1 MIKLNIYI
9 VYTEEL
15 ENRHTTINSS
25 VSLIKDICTQKN
37 IEAKINVISEPGK
50 EHINKY
56 INTFNARVNYDK
68 FTGDNI
74 YNELIT
80 PLNVCQIS
88 NFEKHRYIY
97 KLILDNS
104 TADAADAADAANELH
119 LIIEDDVIVLKDYI
133 TNISELIEDLDQSAN
148 AANAA
153 NEQAAQAWDI
163 LFTCLNVVN
172 NPAKYININEL
183 YNIIISKSCY
193 VIKNREMCAK
203 LYEATN
209 TFKLNIK
216 LTLSKFLKDNNY
228 KAVSYNKITFIEGS
242 KLGLYPTAVNP
253 NNYLF
258 LNNNYIA
265 LKQLSEK
272 KELTEDDIKKAEQ
285 IFSESQNIQSI
296 DIQNMMGVIYFN
308 YKNYKKAKEYM
319 TTSLNNLKKCKGY
332 SIMKNNEILSNTI
345 NIYKYDQDLL
355 AECIVAKSKYS

>member
-9 VYTEEL
+9 VYSEEL

-25 VSLIKDICTQKN
+25 ISLIKDICMQKN

-56 INTFNARVNYDK
+56 ITTFNSRVNYDK
-68 FTGDNI
+68 FAGNNI

-97 KLILDNS
+97 KLILENTKES
-104 TADAADAADAANELH
+104 EANELH
-119 LIIEDDVIVLKDYI
+119 LIIEDDIIVLKDYI
-133 TNISELIEDLDQSAN
+133 ANITELIEDLAN
-148 AANAA
+148 TANEAANTADA
-153 NEQAAQAWDI
+153 AWDI

-193 VIKNREMCAK
+193 IIRNREMCAK

-228 KAVSYNKITFIEGS
+228 IAKSYNKITFIEGS
-242 KLGLYPTAVNP
+242 KLGLYPSAVNP

-272 KELTEDDIKKAEQ
+272 KDLTEDDIKKAEQ
-285 IFSESQNIQSI
+285 IYSESLNIQSI
-296 DIQNMMGVIYFN
+296 DIQNLMGIIYFN

-319 TTSLNNLKKCKGY
+319 TTSLNNLKNCKGY

>member
-1 MIKLNIYI
+1 MIKLNIYV
-9 VYTEEL
+9 VYSQEL

-25 VSLIKDICTQKN
+25 ISLIKDICAQKN
-37 IEAKINVISEPGK
+37 IETKINVISEPGK
-50 EHINKY
+50 EHINKH
-56 INTFNARVNYDK
+56 INTFNTRVNYDK
-68 FTGDNI
+68 FPSDNI

-97 KLILDNS
+97 KLILENS
-104 TADAADAADAANELH
+104 EASDTNNYN
-119 LIIEDDVIVLKDYI
+119 LIIEDDIIILKDYI
-133 TNISELIEDLDQSAN
+133 TNITEFIDDLNTPD
-148 AANAA
+148 AAHAA
-153 NEQAAQAWDI
+153 NEWDI

-228 KAVSYNKITFIEGS
+228 KALSYNKITFIEGS
-242 KLGLYPTAVNP
+242 KLGLYPSSVNP

-272 KELTEDDIKKAEQ
+272 KDLTEDDIKKAEQ
-285 IFSESQNIQSI
+285 IYSDSQNIPSI
-296 DIQNMMGVIYFN
+296 DIQNMMGLIHFN

-345 NIYKYDQDLL
+345 NIYKYEQDLL
-355 AECIVAKSKYS
+355 AECMVSKSKYS

>member
-1 MIKLNIYI
+1 MIKLNIYV
-9 VYTEEL
+9 VYSQEL

-25 VSLIKDICTQKN
+25 ISLIKDICVQKN

-50 EHINKY
+50 EHINKH
-56 INTFNARVNYDK
+56 INTFNTRVNYDK

-97 KLILDNS
+97 KLILENS
-104 TADAADAADAANELH
+104 DASEASNANTYNLIIEDDVVVLKDYIANITEFIDDLNSPDAADAADA
-119 LIIEDDVIVLKDYI
+119 
-133 TNISELIEDLDQSAN
+133 T
-148 AANAA
+148 
-153 NEQAAQAWDI
+153 QAWDI

-172 NPAKYININEL
+172 NPAKFININEL

-193 VIKNREMCAK
+193 VIRNRELCAK
-203 LYEATN
+203 LYDATN

-228 KAVSYNKITFIEGS
+228 NAKSYNKITFIEGS
-242 KLGLYPTAVNP
+242 KLGLYPSSVNP

-258 LNNNYIA
+258 LNNNYIT

-272 KELTEDDIKKAEQ
+272 NDLTDDDIKKAEQ
-285 IFSESQNIQSI
+285 IYSDSQNIISI
-296 DIQNMMGVIYFN
+296 DIQHIMGILYFK

-345 NIYKYDQDLL
+345 NIYKYDQELL
-355 AECIVAKSKYS
+355 TECIASKSKYS

>member
-56 INTFNARVNYDK
+56 INTFNTRVNYDR
-68 FTGDNI
+68 FAGDNI

-104 TADAADAADAANELH
+104 PADAADAADADNELH

-133 TNISELIEDLDQSAN
+133 ANITELIEDLEQSAN

-153 NEQAAQAWDI
+153 EAWDI

-193 VIKNREMCAK
+193 IIKNREMCAK

-228 KAVSYNKITFIEGS
+228 NAKSYNKITFIEGS
-242 KLGLYPTAVNP
+242 KLGLYPTSVNP

-285 IFSESQNIQSI
+285 IFSDSLNIQSI
-296 DIQNMMGVIYFN
+296 DIQNMMGIIYFN

-319 TTSLNNLKKCKGY
+319 TTSLNYLKKCKGY

-355 AECIVAKSKYS
+355 DECIVAKSKYS